1 MNSEGDNRVTSSP
14 PKLGGL
20 SEGRGGLK
28 QHLVRLNDSPVARWT
43 VLFIVATAMM
53 MGYFVNDV
61 MSPLETLL
69 EASPS
74 EGGLGWKPGDYG
86 FFSGASGLI
95 NVFLLMLFFSGLI
108 LDKMGIRFTGV
119 LSCSLMVLGTL
130 IKYYAVTA
138 GFPPTAV
145 VNFSL
150 FTLHFSLPTSV
161 AVASLGFAV
170 FGVGYE
176 MTGITVSKAMVR
188 WFTGHELALA
198 MGIQLAMARLGTAAA
213 LSISAPIAR
222 HFTLSTPL
230 LLSLSF
236 LIIGL
241 LAFLVFCVMDRRLDQ
256 RNAADNIDTEEHGR
270 TRNDKELC
278 DIATEEHGITRNND
292 ELRDNPCC
300 SVANK
305 TSDAEEFRLLDIIV
319 TLRNPGFW
327 LITLF
332 CVLFY
337 SAVSP
342 FLKFSTKLMVMKY
355 GVDAD
360 LAGFFSSIAPFGT
373 ILMTPLFGLIYD
385 RYGKGITLVITGA
398 LMLTAVHFGFSLPMH
413 SSTTAITLMV
423 VLSIAYS
430 LAPAALW
437 PCVPKI
443 IPLKCLGTAY
453 SMIFFIQNFG
463 RAIIPMFVGKA
474 NETDPTYETSM
485 LIFGFTALGAALTA
499 IAMFYVDR
507 RQHYGLQL
515 PNIRK

>member
-1 MNSEGDNRVTSSP
+1 
-14 PKLGGL
+14 
-20 SEGRGGLK
+20 
-28 QHLVRLNDSPVARWT
+28 
-43 VLFIVATAMM
+43 MM

-69 EASPS
+69 EMPRSQ
-74 EGGLGWKPGDYG
+74 GGLGWTPSEYG
-86 FFSGASGLI
+86 FFSGAGSFI

-108 LDKMGIRFTGV
+108 LDKMGIRFTGT
-119 LSCSLMVLGTL
+119 LACSLMVLGTL

-138 GFPPTAV
+138 DLDDTIHY
-145 VNFSL
+145 SL
-150 FTLHFSLPTSV
+150 FTIHLPPSV
-161 AVASLGFAV
+161 AMASLGFAI

-198 MGIQLAMARLGTAAA
+198 MGLQLAMARFGTAAA

-222 HFTLSTPL
+222 RFTLSAPL
-230 LLSLSF
+230 LVALAF

-241 LAFLVFCVMDRRLDQ
+241 LAFLVFCVMDRKLDDSEQ
-256 RNAADNIDTEEHGR
+256 RTVDSKPEE
-270 TRNDKELC
+270 D
-278 DIATEEHGITRNND
+278 D
-292 ELRDNPCC
+292 
-300 SVANK
+300 
-305 TSDAEEFRLLDIIV
+305 FRLSDILV

-355 GVDAD
+355 GVDPD

-385 RYGKGITLVITGA
+385 KYGKGVTLVITGA
-398 LMLTAVHFGFSLPMH
+398 LMLTAVHFGFSLPTSLFTNH
-413 SSTTAITLMV
+413 YSLFTPSAIAIALMV
-423 VLSIAYS
+423 VLSIGYS

-474 NETDPTYETSM
+474 NETDPSYTTSM

-499 IAMFYVDR
+499 IAMLYVDR
-507 RQHYGLQL
+507 KKNYGLQL
-515 PNIRK
+515 PNIKK

>member
-1 MNSEGDNRVTSSP
+1 MTEAIR
-14 PKLGGL
+14 
-20 SEGRGGLK
+20 
-28 QHLVRLNDSPVARWT
+28 QRLNDSPVARWT
-43 VLFIVATAMM
+43 VLLIVATAMM

-69 EASPS
+69 EMPREA
-74 EGGLGWKPGDYG
+74 GGLGWTPSDYG
-86 FFSGASGLI
+86 FFSGSSGLI

-108 LDKMGIRFTGV
+108 LDKMGIRFTGI
-119 LSCSLMVLGTL
+119 LACSLMVLGTL
-130 IKYYAVTA
+130 LKLYGVTVDFGSDVVSFF
-138 GFPPTAV
+138 GFE
-145 VNFSL
+145 
-150 FTLHFSLPTSV
+150 LPMSV
-161 AVASLGFAV
+161 AVASLGFAI

-222 HFTLSTPL
+222 HFTLSMPL
-230 LLSLSF
+230 LVSLAF

-241 LAFLVFCVMDRRLDQ
+241 LAFLVFCVMDRKLDS
-256 RNAADNIDTEEHGR
+256 
-270 TRNDKELC
+270 
-278 DIATEEHGITRNND
+278 
-292 ELRDNPCC
+292 
-300 SVANK
+300 SVSSQTTN
-305 TSDAEEFRLLDIIV
+305 SEEFHWSDIRV

-342 FLKFSTKLMVMKY
+342 FLKFSTKLMVIKY
-355 GVDAD
+355 GVDTD
-360 LAGFFSSIAPFGT
+360 IAGFFSSIAPFGT
-373 ILMTPLFGLIYD
+373 IMMTPIFGLIND
-385 RYGKGITLVITGA
+385 RYGKGVTLVITGA
-398 LMLTAVHFGFSLPMH
+398 LMLTFVHFGFSLPLH
-413 SSTTAITLMV
+413 NSTIAIALMV
-423 VLSIAYS
+423 ILSIGYS

-474 NETDPTYETSM
+474 NETDSSYTTSM
-485 LIFGFTALGAALTA
+485 LIFGFTALGAALIA
-499 IAMFYVDR
+499 VAMFYVN
-507 RQHYGLQL
+507 RQKGYDLQL
-515 PNIRK
+515 PNIKS

>member
-1 MNSEGDNRVTSSP
+1 MAESIR
-14 PKLGGL
+14 
-20 SEGRGGLK
+20 
-28 QHLVRLNDSPVARWT
+28 QRLNDSPIARWT

-61 MSPLETLL
+61 MSPLEALL
-69 EASPS
+69 EMPKA
-74 EGGLGWKPGDYG
+74 EGGLGWTSSDYG
-86 FFSGASGLI
+86 FFSGSGSFI

-119 LSCSLMVLGTL
+119 LACSLMVLGTL
-130 IKYYAVTA
+130 LKYYAVTTDFGTSSVA
-138 GFPPTAV
+138 FFGT
-145 VNFSL
+145 
-150 FTLHFSLPTSV
+150 HLPTS
-161 AVASLGFAV
+161 AAWASLGFAV

-222 HFTLSTPL
+222 HFSLSTPL
-230 LLSLSF
+230 LVALAF

-241 LAFLVFCVMDRRLDQ
+241 LSFLVFCVMDRKLDKKGQ
-256 RNAADNIDTEEHGR
+256 MVEEK
-270 TRNDKELC
+270 N
-278 DIATEEHGITRNND
+278 
-292 ELRDNPCC
+292 
-300 SVANK
+300 SS
-305 TSDAEEFRLLDIIV
+305 SDEFRFSDILV

-327 LITLF
+327 LITIF

-342 FLKFSTKLMVMKY
+342 FLKFSTKLMVIKY
-355 GVDAD
+355 GVDPD
-360 LAGFFSSIAPFGT
+360 IAGFFSSIAPFGT
-373 ILMTPLFGLIYD
+373 ILMTPLFGLVFD
-385 RYGKGITLVITGA
+385 RFGRGVTLVITGA
-398 LMLTAVHFGFSLPMH
+398 LMLTAVHFGFSLPIH
-413 SSTTAITLMV
+413 SSAVAIALMV
-423 VLSIAYS
+423 ILSIGYS

-463 RAIIPMFVGKA
+463 RAIIPMFVGRA
-474 NETDPTYETSM
+474 NETDPSYTTSM
-485 LIFGFTALGAALTA
+485 LIFSFTALGAALTA
-499 IAMFYVDR
+499 IVMLYTDR
-507 RQHYGLQL
+507 KKGYGLQL
-515 PNIRK
+515 PNIKKA

>member
-1 MNSEGDNRVTSSP
+1 MNIQ
-14 PKLGGL
+14 K
-20 SEGRGGLK
+20 
-28 QHLVRLNDSPVARWT
+28 LNDSPFARWT

-69 EASPS
+69 EMPRSQ
-74 EGGLGWKPGDYG
+74 GGLGWAPSDYG
-86 FFSGASGLI
+86 FFSGAGSFI

-108 LDKMGIRFTGV
+108 LDKMGIRFTGT
-119 LSCSLMVLGTL
+119 LACSLMVIGTL
-130 IKYYAVTA
+130 IKLYAVTTDF
-138 GFPPTAV
+138 GSTDVTFFNT
-145 VNFSL
+145 
-150 FTLHFSLPTSV
+150 HLP
-161 AVASLGFAV
+161 ASAAWASFGFAI

-198 MGIQLAMARLGTAAA
+198 MGLQLAMARFGTAAA

-222 HFTLSTPL
+222 HYTLSTPL
-230 LLSLSF
+230 LVALAF

-256 RNAADNIDTEEHGR
+256 FTVYSLQFTDDYSETSEEHA
-270 TRNDKELC
+270 DKS
-278 DIATEEHGITRNND
+278 T
-292 ELRDNPCC
+292 
-300 SVANK
+300 VNK
-305 TSDAEEFRLLDIIV
+305 DSDEFRWSDIGT
-319 TLRNPGFW
+319 TLRTPGFW

-355 GVDAD
+355 GVDPD
-360 LAGFFSSIAPFGT
+360 VAGFFSSIAPFGT
-373 ILMTPLFGLIYD
+373 ILMTPLFGLVYD
-385 RYGKGITLVITGA
+385 RYGKGVTLVITGA

-413 SSTTAITLMV
+413 SSTAAITLMV
-423 VLSIAYS
+423 ILSIGYS

-474 NETDPTYETSM
+474 NETDP
-485 LIFGFTALGAALTA
+485 LWH
-499 IAMFYVDR
+499 VDR

-515 PNIRK
+515 PNIRKLSELESGD

>member
-1 MNSEGDNRVTSSP
+1 MAETII
-14 PKLGGL
+14 K
-20 SEGRGGLK
+20 
-28 QHLVRLNDSPVARWT
+28 RLNDSPVARWT

-61 MSPLETLL
+61 MSPLEALL
-69 EASPS
+69 EMPKS
-74 EGGLGWKPGDYG
+74 EGGLGWTSSDYG
-86 FFSGASGLI
+86 FFSGSGSFI

-119 LSCSLMVLGTL
+119 LACSLMTLGTL
-130 IKYYAVTA
+130 VKYYAVTTDFGA
-138 GFPPTAV
+138 ASVTFFDT
-145 VNFSL
+145 
-150 FTLHFSLPTSV
+150 HLPTS
-161 AVASLGFAV
+161 AAWASFGFAV

-230 LLSLSF
+230 LVALAF
-236 LIIGL
+236 LMIGL
-241 LAFLVFCVMDRRLDQ
+241 IAFLVFCVMDKRLDDSSSS
-256 RNAADNIDTEEHGR
+256 RSSSSSRDSGN
-270 TRNDKELC
+270 TRDASE
-278 DIATEEHGITRNND
+278 
-292 ELRDNPCC
+292 
-300 SVANK
+300 S
-305 TSDAEEFRLLDIIV
+305 SDEFRLSDIAV

-327 LITLF
+327 LITIF

-342 FLKFSTKLMVMKY
+342 FLKFSTKLMVIKY
-355 GVDAD
+355 GVDPD
-360 LAGFFSSIAPFGT
+360 IAGFFSSIAPFGT
-373 ILMTPLFGLIYD
+373 ILMTPLFGLVFD
-385 RYGKGITLVITGA
+385 RFGHGVTLVITGA

-413 SSTTAITLMV
+413 SSAVAIALMV
-423 VLSIAYS
+423 ILSIGYS

-463 RAIIPMFVGKA
+463 RAIIPMFVGRA
-474 NETDPTYETSM
+474 NETDPSYTTSM

-499 IAMFYVDR
+499 FVMLYTDR
-507 RQHYGLQL
+507 KKGYGLQL
-515 PNIRK
+515 PNIKKV

>member
-1 MNSEGDNRVTSSP
+1 MTEVIQ
-14 PKLGGL
+14 K
-20 SEGRGGLK
+20 
-28 QHLVRLNDSPVARWT
+28 RLNDSPIARWT

-61 MSPLETLL
+61 MSPLEALL
-69 EASPS
+69 EMPKA
-74 EGGLGWKPGDYG
+74 EGGLGWTSSDYG
-86 FFSGASGLI
+86 FFSGSGSFI

-119 LSCSLMVLGTL
+119 LACSLMVLGTL
-130 IKYYAVTA
+130 LKYYAVTTDFGTSSVA
-138 GFPPTAV
+138 FFGT
-145 VNFSL
+145 
-150 FTLHFSLPTSV
+150 HLPTS
-161 AVASLGFAV
+161 AAWASLGFAV

-230 LLSLSF
+230 LVALAF

-241 LAFLVFCVMDRRLDQ
+241 LSFLVFCVMDRKLDKKGQ
-256 RNAADNIDTEEHGR
+256 MVEEK
-270 TRNDKELC
+270 N
-278 DIATEEHGITRNND
+278 
-292 ELRDNPCC
+292 
-300 SVANK
+300 SS
-305 TSDAEEFRLLDIIV
+305 SDEFRFSDILV

-327 LITLF
+327 LITIF

-342 FLKFSTKLMVMKY
+342 FLKFSTKLMVIKY
-355 GVDAD
+355 GVDPD
-360 LAGFFSSIAPFGT
+360 IAGFFSSIAPFGT
-373 ILMTPLFGLIYD
+373 ILMTPLFGLVFD
-385 RYGKGITLVITGA
+385 RWGRGVTLVITGA
-398 LMLTAVHFGFSLPMH
+398 LMLTAVHFGFSLPIH
-413 SSTTAITLMV
+413 SSAIAIALMV
-423 VLSIAYS
+423 ILSIGYS

-463 RAIIPMFVGKA
+463 RAIIPMFVGRA
-474 NETDPTYETSM
+474 NETDPSYTTSM
-485 LIFGFTALGAALTA
+485 LIFSFTALGAALTA
-499 IAMFYVDR
+499 IVMLYTDR
-507 RQHYGLQL
+507 KKGYGLQL
-515 PNIRK
+515 PNIKKA

>member
-1 MNSEGDNRVTSSP
+1 M
-14 PKLGGL
+14 
-20 SEGRGGLK
+20 
-28 QHLVRLNDSPVARWT
+28 
-43 VLFIVATAMM
+43 AMM

-74 EGGLGWKPGDYG
+74 EGGLGWTPGDYG

-108 LDKMGIRFTGV
+108 LDKMGIRFTGT
-119 LSCSLMVLGTL
+119 LACSLMIIGTL

-138 GFPPTAV
+138 GFSPTALISI
-145 VNFSL
+145 SL
-150 FTLHFSLPTSV
+150 FTSHISLPTSV

-241 LAFLVFCVMDRRLDQ
+241 LAFLVFCVMDRRLDTSTTSQ
-256 RNAADNIDTEEHGR
+256 TSQTSTTSHSSDDQFRFS
-270 TRNDKELC
+270 
-278 DIATEEHGITRNND
+278 DI
-292 ELRDNPCC
+292 L
-300 SVANK
+300 
-305 TSDAEEFRLLDIIV
+305 V

-373 ILMTPLFGLIYD
+373 ILMTPLFGLVYD
-385 RYGKGITLVITGA
+385 RYGKGVTLVITGA

-413 SSTTAITLMV
+413 SSTVAITLMV
-423 VLSIAYS
+423 ILSVGYS
-430 LAPAALW
+430 LSPAALW

-474 NETDPTYETSM
+474 NETEPSYETSM

-499 IAMFYVDR
+499 IAMLYVDR
-507 RQHYGLQL
+507 RQGYGLQL

>member
-1 MNSEGDNRVTSSP
+1 M
-14 PKLGGL
+14 
-20 SEGRGGLK
+20 
-28 QHLVRLNDSPVARWT
+28 ARWS

-69 EASPS
+69 EMPRSQ
-74 EGGLGWKPGDYG
+74 GGLGWTPSDYG
-86 FFSGASGLI
+86 FFSGAGSFI
-95 NVFLLMLFFSGLI
+95 NVFLLMLFFSGII
-108 LDKMGIRFTGV
+108 LDKMGIRFTGT
-119 LSCSLMVLGTL
+119 LACSLMVVGTL
-130 IKYYAVTA
+130 IKYYTVSSAPEGELFGMPA
-138 GFPPTAV
+138 SV
-145 VNFSL
+145 VM
-150 FTLHFSLPTSV
+150 
-161 AVASLGFAV
+161 ASSGFAI

-213 LSISAPIAR
+213 LSISAPVAR

-230 LLSLSF
+230 LVALSF

-241 LAFLVFCVMDRRLDQ
+241 LAFLVFCVMDRRLDEAHKSHEPHKPHEPSDDEF
-256 RNAADNIDTEEHGR
+256 RWS
-270 TRNDKELC
+270 
-278 DIATEEHGITRNND
+278 DIGITMR
-292 ELRDNPCC
+292 
-300 SVANK
+300 S
-305 TSDAEEFRLLDIIV
+305 
-319 TLRNPGFW
+319 PGFW

-355 GVDAD
+355 GVDPD
-360 LAGFFSSIAPFGT
+360 IAGLFSSIAPFGT
-373 ILMTPLFGLIYD
+373 ILMTPLFGYVYD
-385 RYGKGITLVITGA
+385 KYGKGVTLVITGA
-398 LMLTAVHFGFSLPMH
+398 LMLTAVHFGFSMPMH
-413 SSTTAITLMV
+413 SSTVAIALMV
-423 VLSIAYS
+423 MLSIGYS

-463 RAIIPMFVGKA
+463 RAIIPMFVGRA
-474 NETDPTYETSM
+474 NETDPTYTTSM
-485 LIFGFTALGAALTA
+485 LIFGFTALGAAA
-499 IAMFYVDR
+499 IAVAMLFVDR
-507 RQHYGLQL
+507 HKGYGLQL
-515 PNIRK
+515 PNIK

>member
-1 MNSEGDNRVTSSP
+1 MAI
-14 PKLGGL
+14 
-20 SEGRGGLK
+20 
-28 QHLVRLNDSPVARWT
+28 QQRLHDSPVARWT

-53 MGYFVNDV
+53 MGYFVNDI
-61 MSPLETLL
+61 MSPLEALL
-69 EASPS
+69 EMPRS
-74 EGGLGWKPGDYG
+74 EGGLGWTPTDYG
-86 FFSGASGLI
+86 FFSGAGSFI
-95 NVFLLMLFFSGLI
+95 NVFLLMLFFSGII
-108 LDKMGIRFTGV
+108 LDKMGIRFTGT
-119 LSCSLMVLGTL
+119 LACTLMVVGTL
-130 IKYYAVTA
+130 IKYYTVSTSPD
-138 GFPPTAV
+138 GEIFG
-145 VNFSL
+145 
-150 FTLHFSLPTSV
+150 LPMSV
-161 AVASLGFAV
+161 AMASLGFAV

-222 HFTLSTPL
+222 HFTLSAPL
-230 LLSLSF
+230 LLALAF

-241 LAFLVFCVMDRRLDQ
+241 LAFLVFCVMDRRLDSSIP
-256 RNAADNIDTEEHGR
+256 ATTEDTEEFR
-270 TRNDKELC
+270 WS
-278 DIATEEHGITRNND
+278 DIGT
-292 ELRDNPCC
+292 
-300 SVANK
+300 
-305 TSDAEEFRLLDIIV
+305 

-360 LAGFFSSIAPFGT
+360 IAGFFSSIAPFGT
-373 ILMTPLFGLIYD
+373 ILMTPLFGYVYD
-385 RYGKGITLVITGA
+385 RYGKGMTLVITGA
-398 LMLTAVHFGFSLPMH
+398 LLLTAVHFGFALPMH
-413 SSTTAITLMV
+413 SSTIAILLMV
-423 VLSIAYS
+423 TLSIGYS
-430 LAPAALW
+430 MAPAALW

-474 NETDPTYETSM
+474 NETDSTYTTSM
-485 LIFGFTALGAALTA
+485 LIFGFTALGAVLTA
-499 IAMFYVDR
+499 IAMLYIDR
-507 RQHYGLQL
+507 KKSYGLQL

>member
-1 MNSEGDNRVTSSP
+1 MRPSKEKINNSP
-14 PKLGGL
+14 F
-20 SEGRGGLK
+20 
-28 QHLVRLNDSPVARWT
+28 ARWT
-43 VLFIVATAMM
+43 VLIIVATAMM

-69 EASPS
+69 ELPK
-74 EGGLGWKPGDYG
+74 EQGGLGWTPSDYG
-86 FFSGASGLI
+86 FFSGAGSFI

-108 LDKMGIRFTGV
+108 LDKMGIRFTGT
-119 LSCSLMVLGTL
+119 LACSLMALGTL

-138 GFPPTAV
+138 EFGNEPIAFLDYQLPASAV
-145 VNFSL
+145 W
-150 FTLHFSLPTSV
+150 
-161 AVASLGFAV
+161 ASLGFAI

-176 MTGITVSKAMVR
+176 MTGISVSKAMVR

-222 HFTLSTPL
+222 HYTLSMPL
-230 LLSLSF
+230 LISLAF

-241 LAFLVFCVMDRRLDQ
+241 LAFLVFCVMDRKLDDSGQ
-256 RNAADNIDTEEHGR
+256 TTEDNADNTQYEEKFHFS
-270 TRNDKELC
+270 
-278 DIATEEHGITRNND
+278 DI
-292 ELRDNPCC
+292 L
-300 SVANK
+300 
-305 TSDAEEFRLLDIIV
+305 V

-355 GVDAD
+355 GVDPD
-360 LAGFFSSIAPFGT
+360 IAGFFSSIAPFGT

-385 RYGKGITLVITGA
+385 RYGKGVTLVITGA
-398 LMLTAVHFGFSLPMH
+398 LMLTAVHFGFSLPIH
-413 SSTTAITLMV
+413 SSTIAIALMV
-423 VLSIAYS
+423 TLSIGYS

-463 RAIIPMFVGKA
+463 RAVIPMCVGRA
-474 NETDPTYETSM
+474 NETDPTYTTSM
-485 LIFGFTALGAALTA
+485 LIFGFTALGAAVTA
-499 IAMFYVDR
+499 IAILVIDKKKN
-507 RQHYGLQL
+507 YGLQL
-515 PNIRK
+515 PNIKK

>member
-1 MNSEGDNRVTSSP
+1 MSEAIR
-14 PKLGGL
+14 
-20 SEGRGGLK
+20 
-28 QHLVRLNDSPVARWT
+28 HRLNDSPFARWT
-43 VLFIVATAMM
+43 VLIIVATAMM

-69 EASPS
+69 EMPRSQ
-74 EGGLGWKPGDYG
+74 GGLGWTPSDYG
-86 FFSGASGLI
+86 FFSGAGSFI

-119 LSCSLMVLGTL
+119 LACSLMALGTL
-130 IKYYAVTA
+130 LKLYGVTTDFGTEEMIIF
-138 GFPPTAV
+138 GFQ
-145 VNFSL
+145 
-150 FTLHFSLPTSV
+150 LPKSV
-161 AVASLGFAV
+161 AVASLGFAI

-230 LLSLSF
+230 LVSLAF

-241 LAFLVFCVMDRRLDQ
+241 LAFLVFCVMDRKLDDCGQ
-256 RNAADNIDTEEHGR
+256 RTMESNDNNQHE
-270 TRNDKELC
+270 
-278 DIATEEHGITRNND
+278 D
-292 ELRDNPCC
+292 E
-300 SVANK
+300 
-305 TSDAEEFRLLDIIV
+305 FHWGDIII

-355 GVDAD
+355 GVDTD

-373 ILMTPLFGLIYD
+373 ILMTPLFGLIND
-385 RYGKGITLVITGA
+385 RYGKGVTLVITGA

-413 SSTTAITLMV
+413 SSTIAIALMV
-423 VLSIAYS
+423 TLSIGYS

-463 RAIIPMFVGKA
+463 RAVIPMCVGRA
-474 NETDPTYETSM
+474 NETDPSYTTSM

-499 IAMFYVDR
+499 IAMMIVDR
-507 RQHYGLQL
+507 KKHYGLQL
-515 PNIRK
+515 PNIKK

>member
-1 MNSEGDNRVTSSP
+1 MTEAIR
-14 PKLGGL
+14 
-20 SEGRGGLK
+20 
-28 QHLVRLNDSPVARWT
+28 HRLNDSPFARWT
-43 VLFIVATAMM
+43 VLIIVATAMM

-69 EASPS
+69 ELPKSQ
-74 EGGLGWKPGDYG
+74 GGLGWTPSDYG
-86 FFSGASGLI
+86 FFSGAGSFI

-119 LSCSLMVLGTL
+119 LACSLMALGTL
-130 IKYYAVTA
+130 LKLYGVTTDFGTA
-138 GFPPTAV
+138 EIAIFGFQ
-145 VNFSL
+145 
-150 FTLHFSLPTSV
+150 LPMSV

-222 HFTLSTPL
+222 HFALSTPL
-230 LLSLSF
+230 LVSLAF

-241 LAFLVFCVMDRRLDQ
+241 LAFLVFCVMDRKLDDDSTK
-256 RNAADNIDTEEHGR
+256 NT
-270 TRNDKELC
+270 T
-278 DIATEEHGITRNND
+278 D
-292 ELRDNPCC
+292 E
-300 SVANK
+300 S
-305 TSDAEEFRLLDIIV
+305 EEFHWGDILV

-355 GVDAD
+355 GVDPD
-360 LAGFFSSIAPFGT
+360 IAGFFSSIAPFGT
-373 ILMTPLFGLIYD
+373 ILMTPLFGAVYD
-385 RYGKGITLVITGA
+385 RYGKGVTLVITGA

-413 SSTTAITLMV
+413 SSTIAIALMV
-423 VLSIAYS
+423 TLSIGYS

-463 RAIIPMFVGKA
+463 RAIIPMFVGRA
-474 NETDPTYETSM
+474 NETDPTYTTSM
-485 LIFGFTALGAALTA
+485 LIFGFTALGAAVTA
-499 IAMFYVDR
+499 IGILLIDKHK
-507 RQHYGLQL
+507 HYGLQL
-515 PNIRK
+515 PNIKK

>member
-1 MNSEGDNRVTSSP
+1 MRPSKEKINNSP
-14 PKLGGL
+14 F
-20 SEGRGGLK
+20 
-28 QHLVRLNDSPVARWT
+28 ARWT
-43 VLFIVATAMM
+43 VLIIVATAMM

-69 EASPS
+69 ELPK
-74 EGGLGWKPGDYG
+74 EQGGLGWTPSDYG
-86 FFSGASGLI
+86 FFSGAGSFI

-108 LDKMGIRFTGV
+108 LDRMGIRFTGT
-119 LSCSLMVLGTL
+119 LACSLMALGTL
-130 IKYYAVTA
+130 IKYYAVTVEFGNEPILFLDYQLPA
-138 GFPPTAV
+138 SAV
-145 VNFSL
+145 W
-150 FTLHFSLPTSV
+150 
-161 AVASLGFAV
+161 ASLGFAI

-176 MTGITVSKAMVR
+176 MTGISVSKAMVR

-222 HFTLSTPL
+222 HYTLSMPL
-230 LLSLSF
+230 LISLAF

-241 LAFLVFCVMDRRLDQ
+241 LAFLVFCVMDRKLDDSGQ
-256 RNAADNIDTEEHGR
+256 TTEDSADNTQYEEQFHFS
-270 TRNDKELC
+270 
-278 DIATEEHGITRNND
+278 DI
-292 ELRDNPCC
+292 L
-300 SVANK
+300 
-305 TSDAEEFRLLDIIV
+305 V

-355 GVDAD
+355 GVDPD
-360 LAGFFSSIAPFGT
+360 IAGFFSSIAPFGT

-385 RYGKGITLVITGA
+385 RYGKGVTLVITGA

-413 SSTTAITLMV
+413 SSTIAIALMV
-423 VLSIAYS
+423 TLSIGYS

-463 RAIIPMFVGKA
+463 RAVIPMCVGRA
-474 NETDPTYETSM
+474 NETDPTYTTSM
-485 LIFGFTALGAALTA
+485 LIFGFTALGAAVTA
-499 IAMFYVDR
+499 IAILVIDKKKN
-507 RQHYGLQL
+507 YGLQL
-515 PNIRK
+515 PNIKK

>member
-1 MNSEGDNRVTSSP
+1 MREAIR
-14 PKLGGL
+14 
-20 SEGRGGLK
+20 
-28 QHLVRLNDSPVARWT
+28 RLNDSPVARWS

-69 EASPS
+69 EASPA
-74 EGGLGWKPGDYG
+74 EGGLGWTPGDYG
-86 FFSGASGLI
+86 FFSGSSGLI

-108 LDKMGIRFTGV
+108 LDKMGIRFTGT
-119 LSCSLMVLGTL
+119 LACSLMIIGTL
-130 IKYYAVTA
+130 IKYYAVIA
-138 GFPPTAV
+138 GFPTTDTFH
-145 VNFSL
+145 FSL
-150 FTLHFSLPTSV
+150 LTFHFSLPTSV

-213 LSISAPIAR
+213 LSISAPVAR

-241 LAFLVFCVMDRRLDQ
+241 LAFLVFCVMDRRLD
-256 RNAADNIDTEEHGR
+256 N
-270 TRNDKELC
+270 KELSKLSKLSSNQKELSS
-278 DIATEEHGITRNND
+278 DNND
-292 ELRDNPCC
+292 EFRW
-300 SVANK
+300 
-305 TSDAEEFRLLDIIV
+305 SDIGM
-319 TLRNPGFW
+319 TLRSPGFW

-355 GVDAD
+355 GVDPD
-360 LAGFFSSIAPFGT
+360 VAGFFSSIAPFGT

-385 RYGKGITLVITGA
+385 RYGKGVTLVITGA

-413 SSTTAITLMV
+413 SSTVAITLMV
-423 VLSIAYS
+423 ILSVGYS

-499 IAMFYVDR
+499 LAMWYVDR
-507 RQHYGLQL
+507 RQGYGLQL

>member
-1 MNSEGDNRVTSSP
+1 MSEAIR
-14 PKLGGL
+14 
-20 SEGRGGLK
+20 
-28 QHLVRLNDSPVARWT
+28 HRLNDSPIARWT
-43 VLFIVATAMM
+43 VLIIVATAMM

-69 EASPS
+69 EMPRSQ
-74 EGGLGWKPGDYG
+74 GGLGWTPSDYG
-86 FFSGASGLI
+86 FFSGAGSFI

-119 LSCSLMVLGTL
+119 LACSLMVIGTM
-130 IKYYAVTA
+130 IKLVAITHEYDMIHI
-138 GFPPTAV
+138 P
-145 VNFSL
+145 L
-150 FTLHFSLPTSV
+150 FDIDMPGTV
-161 AVASLGFAV
+161 ARASLGFAI

-222 HFTLSTPL
+222 HFKLSTPL
-230 LLSLSF
+230 LVSLAF

-241 LAFLVFCVMDRRLDQ
+241 LAFLVFCLMDKRLDG
-256 RNAADNIDTEEHGR
+256 TSR
-270 TRNDKELC
+270 TSNTC
-278 DIATEEHGITRNND
+278 TTSITS
-292 ELRDNPCC
+292 EA
-300 SVANK
+300 S
-305 TSDAEEFRLLDIIV
+305 EEFRLADIGI

-327 LITLF
+327 LITLY

-355 GVDAD
+355 SVDAD
-360 LAGFFSSIAPFGT
+360 IAGFFSSIAPFGT
-373 ILMTPLFGLIYD
+373 ILMTPLFGFVND
-385 RYGKGITLVITGA
+385 RYGKGVTLVITGA

-413 SSTTAITLMV
+413 SSTIAIALMV
-423 VLSIAYS
+423 ILSIGYS
-430 LAPAALW
+430 MAPAALW

-463 RAIIPMFVGKA
+463 RAIIPMCVGRA
-474 NETDPTYETSM
+474 NETDPSYTTSM
-485 LIFGFTALGAALTA
+485 LIFGFTALGSALTA
-499 IAMFYVDR
+499 IAMLIVDR
-507 RQHYGLQL
+507 KKHYGLQQ
-515 PNIRK
+515 PNIKK

>member
-1 MNSEGDNRVTSSP
+1 MRPSKEKINNSP
-14 PKLGGL
+14 F
-20 SEGRGGLK
+20 
-28 QHLVRLNDSPVARWT
+28 ARWT
-43 VLFIVATAMM
+43 VLIIVATAMM

-69 EASPS
+69 ELPK
-74 EGGLGWKPGDYG
+74 EQGGLGWTPSDYG
-86 FFSGASGLI
+86 FFSGAGSFI

-108 LDKMGIRFTGV
+108 LDKMGIRFTGT
-119 LSCSLMVLGTL
+119 LACSLMALGTL
-130 IKYYAVTA
+130 IKYYAITA
-138 GFPPTAV
+138 EFGNEPIAFLDYQPPASAV
-145 VNFSL
+145 W
-150 FTLHFSLPTSV
+150 
-161 AVASLGFAV
+161 ASLGFAI

-176 MTGITVSKAMVR
+176 MTGISVSKAMVR

-222 HFTLSTPL
+222 HYTLSMPL
-230 LLSLSF
+230 LLSLAF

-241 LAFLVFCVMDRRLDQ
+241 LAFLVFCVMDRKLDDSGQ
-256 RNAADNIDTEEHGR
+256 TTEDSADNTQYEEQFHFS
-270 TRNDKELC
+270 
-278 DIATEEHGITRNND
+278 DI
-292 ELRDNPCC
+292 L
-300 SVANK
+300 
-305 TSDAEEFRLLDIIV
+305 V

-355 GVDAD
+355 GVDPD
-360 LAGFFSSIAPFGT
+360 IAGFFSSIAPFGT

-385 RYGKGITLVITGA
+385 RYGKGVTLVITGA

-413 SSTTAITLMV
+413 SSTIAIALMV
-423 VLSIAYS
+423 TLSIGYS

-463 RAIIPMFVGKA
+463 RAVIPMCVGRA
-474 NETDPTYETSM
+474 NETDPTYTTSM
-485 LIFGFTALGAALTA
+485 LIFGFTALGAAVTA
-499 IAMFYVDR
+499 IAILVIDKKKN
-507 RQHYGLQL
+507 YGLQL
-515 PNIRK
+515 PNIKK

>member
-1 MNSEGDNRVTSSP
+1 MAEALR
-14 PKLGGL
+14 
-20 SEGRGGLK
+20 
-28 QHLVRLNDSPVARWT
+28 HRLNDSPFARWT

-61 MSPLETLL
+61 MSPLEAML
-69 EASPS
+69 EMPIS
-74 EGGLGWKPGDYG
+74 EGGLGWTSSDYG
-86 FFSGASGLI
+86 FFSGSGSLI

-108 LDKMGIRFTGV
+108 LDKMGIRFTGI
-119 LSCSLMVLGTL
+119 LACSLMALGTL
-130 IKYYAVTA
+130 IKLYAITA
-138 GFPPTAV
+138 DFDHSTH
-145 VNFSL
+145 FSL
-150 FTLHFSLPTSV
+150 FGFHLPPSV
-161 AVASLGFAV
+161 AFASLGFAV

-213 LSISAPIAR
+213 LSISAPVAR

-230 LLSLSF
+230 LVSLAF
-236 LIIGL
+236 LLIGL
-241 LAFLVFCVMDRRLDQ
+241 LAFLVFCVMDKRLDDSSM
-256 RNAADNIDTEEHGR
+256 AS
-270 TRNDKELC
+270 
-278 DIATEEHGITRNND
+278 ATSLSSNFNSSCKSSPD
-292 ELRDNPCC
+292 
-300 SVANK
+300 
-305 TSDAEEFRLLDIIV
+305 EEFHLADIGI

-327 LITLF
+327 LITIF

-342 FLKFSTKLMVMKY
+342 FLKFSTKLMVIKY
-355 GVDAD
+355 GVDPD
-360 LAGFFSSIAPFGT
+360 IAGFFSSIAPFGT
-373 ILMTPLFGLIYD
+373 ILMTPLFGLVFD
-385 RYGKGITLVITGA
+385 RYGRGVTLVITGA

-413 SSTTAITLMV
+413 SSTVAITLMV
-423 VLSIAYS
+423 ILSIGYS

-463 RAIIPMFVGKA
+463 RAIIPMLVGRA
-474 NETDPTYETSM
+474 NETDPSYTTSM

-499 IAMFYVDR
+499 IVMLYTDR
-507 RQHYGLQL
+507 KKGYGLQL
-515 PNIRK
+515 PNIKSD

>member
-1 MNSEGDNRVTSSP
+1 M
-14 PKLGGL
+14 PK
-20 SEGRGGLK
+20 
-28 QHLVRLNDSPVARWT
+28 D
-43 VLFIVATAMM
+43 
-53 MGYFVNDV
+53 
-61 MSPLETLL
+61 
-69 EASPS
+69 
-74 EGGLGWKPGDYG
+74 EGGLGWASSGYG
-86 FFSGASGLI
+86 FFSGSGSFI

-119 LSCSLMVLGTL
+119 LACSLMVLGTL
-130 IKYYAVTA
+130 LKYYAVTTDFGTSSVA
-138 GFPPTAV
+138 FFGTQ
-145 VNFSL
+145 
-150 FTLHFSLPTSV
+150 LPTS
-161 AVASLGFAV
+161 AAWASFGFAV

-230 LLSLSF
+230 LVALAF

-241 LAFLVFCVMDRRLDQ
+241 LAFLVFCIMDRKLDKNGQ
-256 RNAADNIDTEEHGR
+256 EIEEQ
-270 TRNDKELC
+270 D
-278 DIATEEHGITRNND
+278 
-292 ELRDNPCC
+292 
-300 SVANK
+300 SS
-305 TSDAEEFRLLDIIV
+305 SDEFRFSDIIV

-327 LITLF
+327 LITIF

-342 FLKFSTKLMVMKY
+342 FLKFSTKLMVIKY
-355 GVDAD
+355 GVDPD
-360 LAGFFSSIAPFGT
+360 IAGFFSSIAPFGT
-373 ILMTPLFGLIYD
+373 ILMTPLFGLVFD
-385 RYGKGITLVITGA
+385 RFGRGVTLVITGA

-413 SSTTAITLMV
+413 SSAIAIALMV
-423 VLSIAYS
+423 VLSIGYS

-463 RAIIPMFVGKA
+463 RAIIPMFVGRA
-474 NETDPTYETSM
+474 NETDPSYTTSM
-485 LIFGFTALGAALTA
+485 LIFGFTALGAVLTA
-499 IAMFYVDR
+499 IVMLYTDR
-507 RQHYGLQL
+507 KKGYGLQL
-515 PNIRK
+515 PNIKKA

>member
-1 MNSEGDNRVTSSP
+1 MNNQNHPST
-14 PKLGGL
+14 L
-20 SEGRGGLK
+20 STLNK
-28 QHLVRLNDSPVARWT
+28 LNDSPVARWT

-69 EASPS
+69 EASPA
-74 EGGLGWKPGDYG
+74 EGGLGWTPGDYG

-119 LSCSLMVLGTL
+119 LSCSLMLLGTL

-138 GFPPTAV
+138 GFHPTAV
-145 VNFSL
+145 INFSL
-150 FTLHFSLPTSV
+150 FALHFSLPTSV

-241 LAFLVFCVMDRRLDQ
+241 LAFLVFCVMDRRMDSTL
-256 RNAADNIDTEEHGR
+256 R
-270 TRNDKELC
+270 TPNSQN
-278 DIATEEHGITRNND
+278 T
-292 ELRDNPCC
+292 P
-300 SVANK
+300 
-305 TSDAEEFRLLDIIV
+305 TSSDEEFRLSDIAV

-355 GVDAD
+355 GVDPD
-360 LAGFFSSIAPFGT
+360 IAGFFSSIAPFGT
-373 ILMTPLFGLIYD
+373 MLFTPLFGLVYD
-385 RYGKGITLVITGA
+385 RYGKGVTLVITGA
-398 LMLTAVHFGFSLPMH
+398 LMLTAVHFGFSLPIH
-413 SSTTAITLMV
+413 SATIAIALMV
-423 VLSIAYS
+423 TLSIGYS

-463 RAIIPMFVGKA
+463 RAIIPMFVGHA
-474 NETDPTYETSM
+474 NENDPSYTTSM
-485 LIFGFTALGAALTA
+485 LIFGFTALGATLTA
-499 IAMFYVDR
+499 VAMWYVDR
-507 RQHYGLQL
+507 RKGYGLQL

>member
-1 MNSEGDNRVTSSP
+1 MN
-14 PKLGGL
+14 
-20 SEGRGGLK
+20 
-28 QHLVRLNDSPVARWT
+28 VRQKLNDSPAARWT

-69 EASPS
+69 EASKE
-74 EGGLGWKPGDYG
+74 EGGLAWTPSDYG

-138 GFPPTAV
+138 DFPPTEV
-145 VNFSL
+145 VSFSL
-150 FTLHFSLPTSV
+150 LSSSFFLPKSV

-241 LAFLVFCVMDRRLDQ
+241 LAFLVFCVMDRLDQ
-256 RNAADNIDTEEHGR
+256 FTVN
-270 TRNDKELC
+270 
-278 DIATEEHGITRNND
+278 NND
-292 ELRDNPCC
+292 
-300 SVANK
+300 
-305 TSDAEEFRLLDIIV
+305 SDKFLWSDIGT

-342 FLKFSTKLMVMKY
+342 FLKFSTRLMVMKY
-355 GVDAD
+355 GVDPD
-360 LAGFFSSIAPFGT
+360 VAGFFSSIAPFGT
-373 ILMTPLFGLIYD
+373 ILMTPLFGLVYD
-385 RYGKGITLVITGA
+385 RYGKGVTLVITGA

-413 SSTTAITLMV
+413 ESTTAIALMV

-499 IAMFYVDR
+499 IGMWYVDR
-507 RQHYGLQL
+507 RKGYGLQL
-515 PNIRK
+515 PNIKK

>member
-1 MNSEGDNRVTSSP
+1 MTEAIR
-14 PKLGGL
+14 
-20 SEGRGGLK
+20 
-28 QHLVRLNDSPVARWT
+28 QRLNDSPVARWT
-43 VLFIVATAMM
+43 VLLIVATAMM

-69 EASPS
+69 EMPKEA
-74 EGGLGWKPGDYG
+74 GGLGWTPSDYG
-86 FFSGASGLI
+86 FFSGSSGLI

-108 LDKMGIRFTGV
+108 LDKMGIRFTGI
-119 LSCSLMVLGTL
+119 LACSLMVLGTL
-130 IKYYAVTA
+130 LKLYGVTVDFGSDMVSFF
-138 GFPPTAV
+138 GFE
-145 VNFSL
+145 
-150 FTLHFSLPTSV
+150 LPMSV
-161 AVASLGFAV
+161 AVASLGFAI

-222 HFTLSTPL
+222 HFTLSMPL
-230 LLSLSF
+230 LVSLAF

-241 LAFLVFCVMDRRLDQ
+241 LAFLVFCVMDRKLDSSASSQ
-256 RNAADNIDTEEHGR
+256 
-270 TRNDKELC
+270 
-278 DIATEEHGITRNND
+278 ATN
-292 ELRDNPCC
+292 
-300 SVANK
+300 S
-305 TSDAEEFRLLDIIV
+305 EEFHWSDIRV

-342 FLKFSTKLMVMKY
+342 FLKFSTKLMVIKY
-355 GVDAD
+355 GVDTD
-360 LAGFFSSIAPFGT
+360 IAGFFSSIAPFGT
-373 ILMTPLFGLIYD
+373 IMMTPVFGLIND
-385 RYGKGITLVITGA
+385 RYGKGVTLVITGA
-398 LMLTAVHFGFSLPMH
+398 LMLTCVHFGFSLPLH
-413 SSTTAITLMV
+413 NSTIAIALMV
-423 VLSIAYS
+423 ILSIGYS

-474 NETDPTYETSM
+474 NETDSSYTTSM
-485 LIFGFTALGAALTA
+485 LIFGFTALGAALIA
-499 IAMFYVDR
+499 VAMFYVN
-507 RQHYGLQL
+507 RQKGYGLQL
-515 PNIRK
+515 PNIKS

>member
-1 MNSEGDNRVTSSP
+1 VT
-14 PKLGGL
+14 
-20 SEGRGGLK
+20 EAIR
-28 QHLVRLNDSPVARWT
+28 QRLNDSPVARWT
-43 VLFIVATAMM
+43 VLLIVATAMM

-69 EASPS
+69 EMPREA
-74 EGGLGWKPGDYG
+74 GGLGWTPSDYG
-86 FFSGASGLI
+86 FFSGSSGLI

-108 LDKMGIRFTGV
+108 LDKMGIRFTGI
-119 LSCSLMVLGTL
+119 LACSLMVLGTL
-130 IKYYAVTA
+130 LKLYGVTVDFGSDVVSFF
-138 GFPPTAV
+138 GFE
-145 VNFSL
+145 
-150 FTLHFSLPTSV
+150 LPMSV
-161 AVASLGFAV
+161 AVASLGFAI

-222 HFTLSTPL
+222 HFTLSMPL
-230 LLSLSF
+230 LVSLAF

-241 LAFLVFCVMDRRLDQ
+241 LAFLVFCVMDRKLDS
-256 RNAADNIDTEEHGR
+256 
-270 TRNDKELC
+270 
-278 DIATEEHGITRNND
+278 
-292 ELRDNPCC
+292 
-300 SVANK
+300 SVSSQTTN
-305 TSDAEEFRLLDIIV
+305 SEEFHWSDIRV

-342 FLKFSTKLMVMKY
+342 FLKFSTKLMVIKY
-355 GVDAD
+355 GVDTD
-360 LAGFFSSIAPFGT
+360 IAGFFSSIAPFGT
-373 ILMTPLFGLIYD
+373 IMMTPIFGLIND
-385 RYGKGITLVITGA
+385 RYGKGVTLVITGA
-398 LMLTAVHFGFSLPMH
+398 LMLTFVHFGFSLPLH
-413 SSTTAITLMV
+413 NSTIAIALMV
-423 VLSIAYS
+423 ILSIGYS

-474 NETDPTYETSM
+474 NETDSSYTTSM
-485 LIFGFTALGAALTA
+485 LIFGFTALGAALIA
-499 IAMFYVDR
+499 VAMFYVN
-507 RQHYGLQL
+507 RQKGYGLQL
-515 PNIRK
+515 PNIKS

>member
-1 MNSEGDNRVTSSP
+1 MAEAIR
-14 PKLGGL
+14 
-20 SEGRGGLK
+20 
-28 QHLVRLNDSPVARWT
+28 QRLNDSPIARWT

-69 EASPS
+69 EMPRS
-74 EGGLGWKPGDYG
+74 EGGLGWSPSDYG
-86 FFSGASGLI
+86 FFSGAGSFI

-119 LSCSLMVLGTL
+119 LACSLMAIGTL
-130 IKYYAVTA
+130 LKLYGVTA
-138 GFPPTAV
+138 DFGTEEINIFGFQ
-145 VNFSL
+145 
-150 FTLHFSLPTSV
+150 LPMSV
-161 AVASLGFAV
+161 AVASLGFSI

-230 LLSLSF
+230 LVALSF

-241 LAFLVFCVMDRRLDQ
+241 LAFLVFCVMDRRLDSS
-256 RNAADNIDTEEHGR
+256 NPANLASSTS
-270 TRNDKELC
+270 
-278 DIATEEHGITRNND
+278 ATSPD
-292 ELRDNPCC
+292 
-300 SVANK
+300 
-305 TSDAEEFRLLDIIV
+305 EEFRLADIGV

-360 LAGFFSSIAPFGT
+360 IAGIFSSIAPFGT
-373 ILMTPLFGLIYD
+373 ILMTPLFGLVYD
-385 RYGKGITLVITGA
+385 RYGKGVTLVIAGA

-413 SSTTAITLMV
+413 SATVAIALMV
-423 VLSIAYS
+423 TLSIGYS

-463 RAIIPMFVGKA
+463 RAIIPMFVGRA
-474 NETDPTYETSM
+474 NETDPTYTTSM
-485 LIFGFTALGAALTA
+485 LIFGFTALGAAITA
-499 IAMFYVDR
+499 FAMLYIDR
-507 RQHYGLQL
+507 RKGYGLQL
-515 PNIRK
+515 PNIKK

>member
-1 MNSEGDNRVTSSP
+1 MRPSKEKINNSP
-14 PKLGGL
+14 F
-20 SEGRGGLK
+20 
-28 QHLVRLNDSPVARWT
+28 ARWT
-43 VLFIVATAMM
+43 VLIIVATAMM

-69 EASPS
+69 ELPK
-74 EGGLGWKPGDYG
+74 EQGGLGWTPSDYG
-86 FFSGASGLI
+86 FFSGAGSFI

-108 LDKMGIRFTGV
+108 LDKMGIRFTGT
-119 LSCSLMVLGTL
+119 LACSLMALGTL

-138 GFPPTAV
+138 EFGNEPIAFLDYQLPASAV
-145 VNFSL
+145 W
-150 FTLHFSLPTSV
+150 
-161 AVASLGFAV
+161 ASLGFAI

-176 MTGITVSKAMVR
+176 MTGISVSKAMVR

-222 HFTLSTPL
+222 HYTLSMPL
-230 LLSLSF
+230 LISLAF

-241 LAFLVFCVMDRRLDQ
+241 LAFLVFCVMDRKLDDSGQ
-256 RNAADNIDTEEHGR
+256 TTEDSADNTQYEEQFHFS
-270 TRNDKELC
+270 
-278 DIATEEHGITRNND
+278 DI
-292 ELRDNPCC
+292 L
-300 SVANK
+300 
-305 TSDAEEFRLLDIIV
+305 V

-355 GVDAD
+355 GVDSD
-360 LAGFFSSIAPFGT
+360 IAGFFSSIAPFGT

-385 RYGKGITLVITGA
+385 RYGKGVTLVITGA

-413 SSTTAITLMV
+413 SSTIAIALMV
-423 VLSIAYS
+423 TLSIGYS

-463 RAIIPMFVGKA
+463 RAVIPMCVGRA
-474 NETDPTYETSM
+474 NETDPTYTTSM
-485 LIFGFTALGAALTA
+485 LIFGFTALGAAVTA
-499 IAMFYVDR
+499 IAILVIDKKKN
-507 RQHYGLQL
+507 YGLQL
-515 PNIRK
+515 PNIKK

>member
-1 MNSEGDNRVTSSP
+1 MNIQ
-14 PKLGGL
+14 K
-20 SEGRGGLK
+20 
-28 QHLVRLNDSPVARWT
+28 LNDSPFARWT

-69 EASPS
+69 EMPRSQ
-74 EGGLGWKPGDYG
+74 GGLGWTPSDYG
-86 FFSGASGLI
+86 FFSGAGSFI

-108 LDKMGIRFTGV
+108 LDKMGIRFTGT
-119 LSCSLMVLGTL
+119 LACSLMVIGTL
-130 IKYYAVTA
+130 IKLYAVTTDF
-138 GFPPTAV
+138 GSTDVTFFNT
-145 VNFSL
+145 
-150 FTLHFSLPTSV
+150 HLP
-161 AVASLGFAV
+161 ASAAWASFGFAI

-198 MGIQLAMARLGTAAA
+198 MGLQLAMARFGTAAA

-222 HFTLSTPL
+222 HYTLSTPL
-230 LLSLSF
+230 LVALAF

-256 RNAADNIDTEEHGR
+256 FTVYSLQFTDDYSETSEEHASKS
-270 TRNDKELC
+270 T
-278 DIATEEHGITRNND
+278 
-292 ELRDNPCC
+292 
-300 SVANK
+300 VNK
-305 TSDAEEFRLLDIIV
+305 DSDEFRWSDIGT

-342 FLKFSTKLMVMKY
+342 FLKFSTRLMVMKY
-355 GVDAD
+355 GVDPD
-360 LAGFFSSIAPFGT
+360 VAGFFSSIAPFGT
-373 ILMTPLFGLIYD
+373 ILMTPLFGLVYD
-385 RYGKGITLVITGA
+385 RYGKGVTLVITGA

-413 SSTTAITLMV
+413 ESTTAIALMV

-474 NETDPTYETSM
+474 NEADPTYETSM

-499 IAMFYVDR
+499 IGMWYVDR
-507 RQHYGLQL
+507 RKHYGLQL
-515 PNIRK
+515 PNIAQRGRF

>member
-1 MNSEGDNRVTSSP
+1 MNIRDN
-14 PKLGGL
+14 
-20 SEGRGGLK
+20 
-28 QHLVRLNDSPVARWT
+28 LNDSPFARWT

-69 EASPS
+69 EMPRSQ
-74 EGGLGWKPGDYG
+74 GGLGWTPSDYG
-86 FFSGASGLI
+86 FFSGAGSFI

-108 LDKMGIRFTGV
+108 LDKMGIRFTGT
-119 LSCSLMVLGTL
+119 LACSLMVIGTL
-130 IKYYAVTA
+130 IKLYAVTTDF
-138 GFPPTAV
+138 GTTDVTFFNT
-145 VNFSL
+145 
-150 FTLHFSLPTSV
+150 HLP
-161 AVASLGFAV
+161 ASAAWASFGFAI

-176 MTGITVSKAMVR
+176 MTGITVSKAIVR

-198 MGIQLAMARLGTAAA
+198 MGLQLAMARFGTAAA

-222 HFTLSTPL
+222 HYTLSTPL
-230 LLSLSF
+230 LVALAF

-241 LAFLVFCVMDRRLDQ
+241 LAFLVFCVMDRRLDH
-256 RNAADNIDTEEHGR
+256 RMIIASDEHGL
-270 TRNDKELC
+270 TQ
-278 DIATEEHGITRNND
+278 NNQD
-292 ELRDNPCC
+292 LREDPC
-300 SVANK
+300 SSDANK
-305 TSDAEEFRLLDIIV
+305 DSEEFRFSDIGT
-319 TLRNPGFW
+319 TLRSPGFW

-355 GVDAD
+355 GVDPD
-360 LAGFFSSIAPFGT
+360 VAGFFSSIAPFGT

-385 RYGKGITLVITGA
+385 RYGKGVTLVITGA

-413 SSTTAITLMV
+413 SSTVAITLMV
-423 VLSIAYS
+423 ILSVGFS

-443 IPLKCLGTAY
+443 IPLKCLGTAC

-499 IAMFYVDR
+499 LVLWHVDR

>member
-1 MNSEGDNRVTSSP
+1 
-14 PKLGGL
+14 
-20 SEGRGGLK
+20 
-28 QHLVRLNDSPVARWT
+28 
-43 VLFIVATAMM
+43 MM

-69 EASPS
+69 EMPRSK
-74 EGGLGWKPGDYG
+74 GGLGWTPSDYG
-86 FFSGASGLI
+86 FFSGAGSFI
-95 NVFLLMLFFSGLI
+95 NVFLLMLFFSGII

-130 IKYYAVTA
+130 IKLYAVTA
-138 GFPPTAV
+138 DLGDASV
-145 VNFSL
+145 
-150 FTLHFSLPTSV
+150 HFFGTHLPAS
-161 AVASLGFAV
+161 AAWASLGFAV

-230 LLSLSF
+230 LVALSF

-241 LAFLVFCVMDRRLDQ
+241 LAFLVFCIMDRKLD
-256 RNAADNIDTEEHGR
+256 AMMPAE
-270 TRNDKELC
+270 
-278 DIATEEHGITRNND
+278 NN
-292 ELRDNPCC
+292 EN
-300 SVANK
+300 
-305 TSDAEEFRLLDIIV
+305 EEFRWSDIGV

-355 GVDAD
+355 GVDPD
-360 LAGFFSSIAPFGT
+360 IAGFFSSIAPFGT
-373 ILMTPLFGLIYD
+373 ILMTPLFGLVYD
-385 RYGKGITLVITGA
+385 RYGKGVTLVITGA

-413 SSTTAITLMV
+413 SSSIAIALMV
-423 VLSIAYS
+423 LLSIGYS

-463 RAIIPMFVGKA
+463 RAIIPMFVGRA
-474 NETDPTYETSM
+474 NETDPSYTTSM
-485 LIFGFTALGAALTA
+485 LIFGFTALGAAIVA
-499 IAMFYVDR
+499 VVMRIVDK
-507 RQHYGLQL
+507 QKGYGLQL
-515 PNIRK
+515 PNIK

>member
-1 MNSEGDNRVTSSP
+1 MAEVIR
-14 PKLGGL
+14 
-20 SEGRGGLK
+20 
-28 QHLVRLNDSPVARWT
+28 QRLNDSPIARWT

-61 MSPLETLL
+61 MSPLEALL
-69 EASPS
+69 EMPKA
-74 EGGLGWKPGDYG
+74 EGGLEWTSSDYG
-86 FFSGASGLI
+86 FFSGSGSFI

-119 LSCSLMVLGTL
+119 LACSLMVLGTL
-130 IKYYAVTA
+130 LKYYAVTTDFGTSSVA
-138 GFPPTAV
+138 FFGTQ
-145 VNFSL
+145 
-150 FTLHFSLPTSV
+150 LPTS
-161 AVASLGFAV
+161 AAWASFGFAV

-230 LLSLSF
+230 LVALAF

-241 LAFLVFCVMDRRLDQ
+241 LAFLVFCVMDRKLDKNGQ
-256 RNAADNIDTEEHGR
+256 GMEE
-270 TRNDKELC
+270 N
-278 DIATEEHGITRNND
+278 
-292 ELRDNPCC
+292 
-300 SVANK
+300 SSS
-305 TSDAEEFRLLDIIV
+305 SDEFRFSDIIV

-327 LITLF
+327 LITIF

-342 FLKFSTKLMVMKY
+342 FLKFSTKLMVIKY
-355 GVDAD
+355 GVDPD
-360 LAGFFSSIAPFGT
+360 IAGFFSSIAPFGT
-373 ILMTPLFGLIYD
+373 ILMTPLFGLVFD
-385 RYGKGITLVITGA
+385 RFGRGVTLVITGA

-413 SSTTAITLMV
+413 SSAIAIVLMV
-423 VLSIAYS
+423 VLSIGYS

-463 RAIIPMFVGKA
+463 RAIIPMFVGRA
-474 NETDPTYETSM
+474 NETDPSYTTSM

-499 IAMFYVDR
+499 IVMLYTDR
-507 RQHYGLQL
+507 KKGYGLQL
-515 PNIRK
+515 PNIKKA

>member
-1 MNSEGDNRVTSSP
+1 MRNSP
-14 PKLGGL
+14 F
-20 SEGRGGLK
+20 
-28 QHLVRLNDSPVARWT
+28 ARWT

-61 MSPLETLL
+61 MSPLETML
-69 EASPS
+69 EASPA
-74 EGGLGWKPGDYG
+74 EGGLGWTPSDYG

-108 LDKMGIRFTGV
+108 IDKMGIRFTGV

-213 LSISAPIAR
+213 LSISAPVAR

-241 LAFLVFCVMDRRLDQ
+241 LAFLVFCVMDRRMDQ
-256 RNAADNIDTEEHGR
+256 RNAADS
-270 TRNDKELC
+270 
-278 DIATEEHGITRNND
+278 IATEEHGITRNSND
-292 ELRDNPCC
+292 LREDPY
-300 SVANK
+300 SSDAIK
-305 TSDAEEFRLLDIIV
+305 TSDAEEFRLSDIFV

-360 LAGFFSSIAPFGT
+360 IAGFFSSIAPFGT
-373 ILMTPLFGLIYD
+373 ILMTPLFGLVYD
-385 RYGKGITLVITGA
+385 RYGKGVTLVITGA

-413 SSTTAITLMV
+413 SSTAAITLMV
-423 VLSIAYS
+423 ILSVAYS

-499 IAMFYVDR
+499 VAMLYVDR
-507 RQHYGLQL
+507 RQGYGLQL

>member
-1 MNSEGDNRVTSSP
+1 MAI
-14 PKLGGL
+14 
-20 SEGRGGLK
+20 
-28 QHLVRLNDSPVARWT
+28 QQRLNDSPVARWT

-53 MGYFVNDV
+53 MGYFVNDI

-69 EASPS
+69 EMPRSQ
-74 EGGLGWKPGDYG
+74 GGLGWTPSDYG
-86 FFSGASGLI
+86 FFSGAGSFI

-108 LDKMGIRFTGV
+108 LDKMGIRFTGT
-119 LSCSLMVLGTL
+119 LACSLMVLGTL

-138 GFPPTAV
+138 DFGSADVSFFNT
-145 VNFSL
+145 
-150 FTLHFSLPTSV
+150 HLP
-161 AVASLGFAV
+161 ASAAWASFGFAI

-198 MGIQLAMARLGTAAA
+198 MGIQLAMARFGTAAA

-222 HFTLSTPL
+222 RFTLSTPL
-230 LLSLSF
+230 LVALAF

-241 LAFLVFCVMDRRLDQ
+241 LAFLVFCVMDRRLDSSVP
-256 RNAADNIDTEEHGR
+256 ADTAG
-270 TRNDKELC
+270 T
-278 DIATEEHGITRNND
+278 
-292 ELRDNPCC
+292 
-300 SVANK
+300 
-305 TSDAEEFRLLDIIV
+305 EEFRLSDISV

-327 LITLF
+327 LITFF

-355 GVDAD
+355 GVDPD
-360 LAGFFSSIAPFGT
+360 IAGFFSSIAPFGT
-373 ILMTPLFGLIYD
+373 MLFTPLFGLIYD
-385 RYGKGITLVITGA
+385 KYGKGVTLVIIGA
-398 LMLTAVHFGFSLPMH
+398 LMLTAVHFGFSMPMH
-413 SSTTAITLMV
+413 SATIAITLMV
-423 VLSIAYS
+423 ILSIGYS

-474 NETDPTYETSM
+474 NETDPTYTTSM
-485 LIFGFTALGAALTA
+485 LIFGFTALGVALTA
-499 IAMFYVDR
+499 IAMLYIDR
-507 RQHYGLQL
+507 KKHYGLQL
-515 PNIRK
+515 PNIT